1 MWQPWSTRPGCVEA
15 NVVYLTPGQ
24 GLPNLTING
33 HFQFPAQASLAD
45 VAHDICNR
53 GCHPCSAEA
62 LTVFARPLQY
72 LPGGPADASDALDSE
87 SDNDVIV
94 TEDDAAPDATA
105 AASGSAVPGAPTA
118 VEDTETSD
126 VVIPELSHAQRDQ
139 LAHQVQS
146 QLLRLI
152 DIFDA
157 NDAADPFASAI
168 GAMEEVLAGVD
179 RTSLSMFRAARELN
193 RSVPA
198 ETDWT

>member
-1 MWQPWSTRPGCVEA
+1 MWQPWSTRPGCVET
-15 NVVYLTPGQ
+15 NVVYLQPGQ

-72 LPGGPADASDALDSE
+72 LPGGPADASDALSSE

-94 TEDDAAPDATA
+94 TEDAAPSAVATA
-105 AASGSAVPGAPTA
+105 ASGPAAPGAPNDA
-118 VEDTETSD
+118 ESSD

-157 NDAADPFASAI
+157 NDAADPYASAI
-168 GAMEEVLAGVD
+168 AAMEEALAGVD
-179 RTSLSMFRAARELN
+179 RTSLSLFRAARELN
-193 RSVPA
+193 RTVPA
-198 ETDWT
+198 ETDWA

>member
-1 MWQPWSTRPGCVEA
+1 MWQPWRTRPGCVET
-15 NVVYLTPGQ
+15 NVVYLQPGQ

-72 LPGGPADASDALDSE
+72 LTGEPADAPDALSSE

-94 TEDDAAPDATA
+94 TEDDDPTA
-105 AASGSAVPGAPTA
+105 MDTTAFGTAVPGASDDA
-118 VEDTETSD
+118 ETSD

-157 NDAADPFASAI
+157 NDAADPYASAI
-168 GAMEEVLAGVD
+168 AAMEEALVGVD
-179 RTSLSMFRAARELN
+179 RTSLSVFRAARELN
-193 RSVPA
+193 RTVPA
-198 ETDWT
+198 ETDWA

>member
-1 MWQPWSTRPGCVEA
+1 MWQPWSTRPGCVET
-15 NVVYLTPGQ
+15 NVVYLQPGQ
-24 GLPNLTING
+24 GLPNLTISG

-53 GCHPCSAEA
+53 GCQPCSAEA

-72 LPGGPADASDALDSE
+72 LTGEPADAPDALSSE

-94 TEDDAAPDATA
+94 TEDDDPTAMATTA
-105 AASGSAVPGAPTA
+105 FGTAVPGASDDA
-118 VEDTETSD
+118 ETSD

-157 NDAADPFASAI
+157 NDAADPYASAI

-179 RTSLSMFRAARELN
+179 CTSLSLFRAARELN
-193 RSVPA
+193 RTVPA
-198 ETDWT
+198 ETDWN